1 MTHSP
6 APPRVSL
13 HARPLWRVRLALGI
27 TRWLICAAVVIAV
40 LAAIRSALAP
50 AATASGRD
58 HLGSAGA
65 MVSPGLGGA
74 NPDWAADAAGW
85 WAPGRL
91 RGVGSDRGA
100 ASVTQARLP

>member
-1 MTHSP
+1 MTQLP

-13 HARPLWRVRLALGI
+13 RTRPLWRVRLTLSI

-40 LAAIRSALAP
+40 LAAIRSALVP

-58 HLGSAGA
+58 HLGSSAA
-65 MVSPGLGGA
+65 VVSPGLGGA
-74 NPDWAADAAGW
+74 HPGWAADAAGW